1 MKKSIFHVDIDA
13 FYASVERRD
22 DPSLQGKPV
31 VVGAL
36 PGHRGVVS
44 ACSYEARRYGIHSAM
59 PISEA
64 YRRCPHAVYLPVR
77 MSRYV
82 EVSRRTMKL
91 LSGYSPVFHQIS
103 IDEAYLDLTGT
114 QRLYGPP
121 LEVGRRIKEEI
132 WNQEELTISVGI
144 AANRFLA
151 KLASE
156 ACKPDGLLLIEE
168 GKETGFLDTLEL
180 KDLWGVGAKTLER
193 LHEISIATVPQLRAY
208 SLEML
213 KPMLGDAASRYLYS
227 AVRGQDPGI
236 HPTKTK
242 SHSISSERTFET
254 DRKDRESLKRTL
266 LDLCQQ
272 VVGRLLDEG
281 KRSRTVGIKVR
292 FQDFTTVN
300 AQKTARHWLGS
311 SEEMYHIVM
320 ELFEKKW
327 DGHTPIRLLGVGVSG
342 VESGPEPRQQEL
354 FPDETDKRK
363 KVEEAVINLRRKMK
377 GLKLTRASLLK
388 PGEGFA
394 AADRHS
400 PSQGDAARGDAAQRD
415 AARQDEEDS
424 RRQG

>member
-1 MKKSIFHVDIDA
+1 VDIDA
-13 FYASVERRD
+13 FYASVEQREN
-22 DPSLQGKPV
+22 PSLRGKPV

-44 ACSYEARRYGIHSAM
+44 ACSYEARRYGVHSAM

-64 YRRCPHAVYLPVR
+64 YRRCPQAVFLPVR

-82 EVSRRTMKL
+82 EVSRNIMKL
-91 LSGYSPVFHQIS
+91 LSEYSPVFHQIS

-114 QRLYGPP
+114 EGLYGPP
-121 LEVGRRIKEEI
+121 PAVGGKMKDEIKK
-132 WNQEELTISVGI
+132 QEDLTISVGI

-156 ACKPDGLLLIEE
+156 ACKPDGLLLIEG
-168 GKETGFLDTLEL
+168 GKETEFLDTLEL
-180 KDLWGVGAKTLER
+180 KDLWGVGAKTLEH
-193 LHEISIATVPQLRAY
+193 LHEIGINTVPQLRAY

-213 KPMLGDAASRYLYS
+213 KPMLGEAAGRYLYS

-236 HPTKTK
+236 HPAKTK

-272 VVGRLLDEG
+272 VMGRLLDEA
-281 KRSRTVGIKVR
+281 KRSRTAGIKVR

-300 AQKTARHWLGS
+300 AQKTERHWLGS
-311 SEEMYHIVM
+311 SEELYRIVM
-320 ELFEKKW
+320 ELFDKKW

-342 VESGPEPRQQEL
+342 VESGPAPQQQEL
-354 FPDETDKRK
+354 FPDETDRRK
-363 KVEEAVINLRRKMK
+363 KVEEAVIQLRKKMK

-388 PGEGFA
+388 PGDDVF
-394 AADRHS
+394 
-400 PSQGDAARGDAAQRD
+400 
-415 AARQDEEDS
+415 
-424 RRQG
+424 